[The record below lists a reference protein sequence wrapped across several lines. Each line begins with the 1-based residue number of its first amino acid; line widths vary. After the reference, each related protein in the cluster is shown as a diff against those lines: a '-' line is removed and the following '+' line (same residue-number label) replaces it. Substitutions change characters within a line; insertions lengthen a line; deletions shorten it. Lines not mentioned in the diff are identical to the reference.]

1 MESVMRWYLRIVAV
15 ALLTMGIA
23 SVAVA
28 QTTINGSSFSHR
40 SSGSGTGNW
49 TLSENGYV
57 GTYFTLNA
65 PGQVTFN
72 VSASGA
78 TDDSVLPRMNLVV
91 AGSRTGFDVTTGF
104 SNYQHT
110 FDLPAGTY
118 FVRAEFHN
126 DVPTA
131 NRQLIIG
138 SMTISGAST
147 ISNTTNQATNNA
159 NALAAADTYIEHFR
173 KGPVILNLVGAA
185 PGTEVHVRLKQHDF
199 RFGTAVGGTN
209 LSEVNNFLNNSTY
222 TNYLRG
228 YFNAMTPGNAGKW
241 AYNEAFRDFVTMS
254 AVDRL
259 LQFAED
265 NGLRVRMH
273 NMLWADNQ
281 QPTWVN
287 TLLNNANSGNTTAKN
302 DLRGEISERIDYYV
316 GNGDANPADDRA
328 RRYVE
333 LDLLNEHRHQPK
345 YWNVYGPAG
354 IAEIFTETADA
365 VAAAGANTTLFLNE
379 YNVLQYGT
387 DSYGNWYRRD
397 VEELRSHGGAISGIG
412 VQYYPFFVGDSN
424 AHSPARINQ
433 IFQNLAVT
441 GLPIA
446 LTEFGVQTTN
456 GTTATQAATYLTETM
471 RMVFGSPDA
480 TTFVLWGFWSND
492 VWSQAPLAALRDAN
506 WNLTAAGA
514 AYEALMNQW
523 STDLVLSVGADGA
536 IDFRGF
542 YGKYEVTVNGEVY
555 LLDLTK
561 GTTLYSIVVAPGDYN
576 ADGVVNSADYLVWRK
591 SLATG
596 DLRADG
602 NGDLVIDEAD
612 LEVWQTHFG
621 TTYGASGAGNSA
633 AHHAQVPEPR
643 AGALLLGALFLA
655 YRLRG
660 PSAGVVRCRVN
671 HGFERRLRSELPVE

>member
-1 MESVMRWYLRIVAV
+1 MTMCSITVSFV
-15 ALLTMGIA
+15 ALLTIA
-23 SVAVA
+23 IAPVAFA
-28 QTTINGSSFSHR
+28 QTTISGSSLSHR
-40 SSGSGTGNW
+40 SSGSGMGNW

-57 GTYFTLNA
+57 GTYFTLSA
-65 PGQVTFN
+65 PGQVTFD

-78 TDDSVLPRMNLVV
+78 TNDGTLPRMNLVV
-91 AGSRTGFDVTTGF
+91 AGTKVGFDVASGF
-104 SNYQHT
+104 GNYQHT
-110 FDLPAGTY
+110 FELPAGTY

-126 DVPTA
+126 DVPSA
-131 NRQLIIG
+131 NRQLTIG
-138 SMTISGAST
+138 SMTISGATSGAT
-147 ISNTTNQATNNA
+147 TVSNTTSQSTNNA

-173 KGPVILNLVGAA
+173 KGPATVNLVGV
-185 PGTEVHVRLKQHDF
+185 PQGTEVHVRLKQHDF

-222 TNYLRG
+222 TNYLRD
-228 YFNAMTPGNAGKW
+228 YFNAITPGNAGKW

-273 NMLWADNQ
+273 NLLWADSQ
-281 QPTWVN
+281 QPSWVN

-345 YWNVYGPAG
+345 YWNVYGAAG
-354 IAEIFTETADA
+354 IAEMFSEAAAA
-365 VAAAGANTTLFLNE
+365 VSAAGANTTLFLNE

-387 DSYGNWYRRD
+387 DNYGNWYRRD
-397 VEELRSHGGAISGIG
+397 VEEVMQHGGAISGIG

-471 RMVFGSPDA
+471 RMVFGSPDT

-506 WNLTAAGA
+506 WNITAAGT

-523 STDLVLSVGADGA
+523 TTNLLLPVGPEGS

-542 YGKYEVTVNGEVY
+542 YGQYEVTVNGETY
-555 LLDLTK
+555 ALDLTK
-561 GTTLYSIVVAPGDYN
+561 GTTLYSLVVAPGDYN

-591 SLATG
+591 ALGSG

-612 LEVWQTHFG
+612 HLVWLAHFG
-621 TTYGASGAGNSA
+621 RTYGASGATTSTTRPA
-633 AHHAQVPEPR
+633 PVPEPST
-643 AGALLLGALFLA
+643 GLLLIFPLLLA
-655 YRLRG
+655 
-660 PSAGVVRCRVN
+660 
-671 HGFERRLRSELPVE
+671 RRLLLAR